1 MDAEETKRAPAS
13 FTYLPA
19 VGDELKGLNFTI
31 QASPLDCT
39 GCEVCATVCPTE
51 SLKMVPLAEAA
62 PVQSKNW
69 DFAMT
74 LTNKGN
80 LVDKTTV
87 KGLAFQEPMLEFNG
101 ACAGC
106 GEMTVVKMLTQ
117 LFGDRISFADAM
129 GCTMVSLGGTGVV
142 P

>member
-1 MDAEETKRAPAS
+1 MGGRYYQIVCVINNNVVSAMNERHQERILVGKGIGFRARK
-13 FTYLPA
+13 
-19 VGDELKGLNFTI
+19 GD
-31 QASPLDCT
+31 
-39 GCEVCATVCPTE
+39 
-51 SLKMVPLAEAA
+51 
-62 PVQSKNW
+62 
-69 DFAMT
+69 
-74 LTNKGN
+74 

-106 GEMTVVKMLTQ
+106 GEMTIVKMLTQ